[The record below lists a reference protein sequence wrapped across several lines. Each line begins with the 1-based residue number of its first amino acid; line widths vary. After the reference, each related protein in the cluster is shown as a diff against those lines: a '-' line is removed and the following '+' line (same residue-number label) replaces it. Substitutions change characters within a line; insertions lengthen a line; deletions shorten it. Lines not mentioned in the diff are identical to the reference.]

1 MGRFIKWAFL
11 SIVALVIVGGAGGI
25 ILLNSIDLTE
35 YRKEIAA
42 EVEAMTGRKLVI
54 RGKIEKHILT
64 LTPAIVLY
72 DVSFAN
78 AKWSR
83 RPQMIKAKKIRL
95 VVRLIPLLTGNID
108 IKRFDLVGAHIV
120 LETNRGGGRQL
131 GPGQERCG
139 TRPVGPAGEEEKPV
153 QEWSG
158 GRHGP

>member
-64 LTPAIVLY
+64 LTPAIVLH

-108 IKRFDLVGAHIV
+108 IKRFDLVGAEIV
-120 LETNRGGGRQL
+120 LETPSRGLARRYPPESVLGHRRAQHDGGLRN
-131 GPGQERCG
+131 
-139 TRPVGPAGEEEKPV
+139 
-153 QEWSG
+153 
-158 GRHGP
+158 